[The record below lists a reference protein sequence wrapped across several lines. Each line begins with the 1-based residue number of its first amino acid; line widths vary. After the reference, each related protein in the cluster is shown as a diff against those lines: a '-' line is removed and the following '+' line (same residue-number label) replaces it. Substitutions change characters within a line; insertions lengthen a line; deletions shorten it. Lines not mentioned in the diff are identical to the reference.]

1 MEKDYRSCKVLEVCL
16 TQAIKF
22 LEFMFREIYVDS
34 RG

>member
-1 MEKDYRSCKVLEVCL
+1 MEKDYKSCKVLEVCS
-16 TQAIKF
+16 TQATKF